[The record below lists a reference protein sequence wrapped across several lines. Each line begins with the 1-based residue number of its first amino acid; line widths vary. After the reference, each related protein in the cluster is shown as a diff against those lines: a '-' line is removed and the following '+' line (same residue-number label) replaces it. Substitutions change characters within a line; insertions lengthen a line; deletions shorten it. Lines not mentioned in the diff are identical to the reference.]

1 MKSITEDELKTVLRD
16 VRRIVGHIPCHEVC
30 ACERRGRLDGPGV
43 RHNLS
48 GERYPPREW
57 AAVTMALNAL
67 HYYYLYAGLGGA
79 IEAARDR
86 KPLRVITELA
96 QRAPDVG
103 ALRDDLLAVARLVP
117 RTERTEAA
125 LRKFPAYVKP
135 NRPRV
140 DLRDLEEDYIDWNW
154 SLS

>member
-1 MKSITEDELKTVLRD
+1 MKSITEDELMTVLHD
-16 VRRIVGHIPCHEVC
+16 VQRIVGHVPCHKVY

-57 AAVTMALNAL
+57 AAVTMALKAL
-67 HYYYLYAGLGGA
+67 HYYYLYAGLARA

-86 KPLRVITELA
+86 DSLRVIAELA
-96 QRAPDVG
+96 KRVPDVG

-117 RTERTEAA
+117 RTARTEAA
-125 LRKFPAYVKP
+125 LRDFPPYVAP
-135 NRPRV
+135 HRPRV